1 MKTLKNKARRVA
13 KPVSKL
19 ISITDVSRAY
29 PSFAKGRNK
38 GALTLYAKEKG
49 LSVYVVKPSLIF
61 LSRAEII
68 KGKSVPYL
76 SEDLQMAFA
85 KHRRFLSVG
94 SLMEYA
100 NLSEKEATELL
111 TTIHLSFNRIGMQ
124 GIPCTELDLLLFLHL
139 HNLNSNKGY

>member
-1 MKTLKNKARRVA
+1 MKTLKNKARRVVE
-13 KPVSKL
+13 PLSTL
-19 ISITDVSRAY
+19 IKITDVSRAY
-29 PSFAKGRNK
+29 PSFVKGRNK
-38 GALTLYAKEKG
+38 GALTLFAKEKG

-111 TTIHLSFNRIGMQ
+111 TTIHLSFNRIGMK

>member
-1 MKTLKNKARRVA
+1 MKTLKNKTRRVVE
-13 KPVSKL
+13 PLSTL
-19 ISITDVSRAY
+19 IKITDVSRAY
-29 PSFAKGRNK
+29 PSFVKGRNK

-111 TTIHLSFNRIGMQ
+111 TTIHLSFNRIGME